1 MFHRDSVGHRGGLDL
16 LVNQV
21 TLAREEFKEQM
32 ANQESRDLKD
42 YRDYQDL

>member
-1 MFHRDSVGHRGGLDL
+1 VEHRGGLDL

-21 TLAREEFKEQM
+21 IPVREEFKEQM

-42 YRDYQDL
+42 YRDYQGL

>member
-1 MFHRDSVGHRGGLDL
+1 VGHRDGPDL
-16 LVNQV
+16 LVNRV
-21 TLAREEFKEQM
+21 TPAREEFKEQM

>member
-1 MFHRDSVGHRGGLDL
+1 MGHRGGLDL
-16 LVNQV
+16 LVNRV

-42 YRDYQDL
+42 YRDYQGL